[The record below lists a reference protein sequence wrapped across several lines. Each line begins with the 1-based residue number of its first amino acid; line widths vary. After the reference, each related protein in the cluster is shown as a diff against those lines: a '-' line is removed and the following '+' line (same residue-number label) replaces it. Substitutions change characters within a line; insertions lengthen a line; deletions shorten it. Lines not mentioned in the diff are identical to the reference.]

1 VEAPAP
7 LTALQAHAD
16 AADGIEWTVSVDS
29 TISRAH
35 QHAAGARRDP
45 DRQIEPAGGFDVEP
59 ADHGLGRSRGG
70 FTTKLI
76 WPLTSTSA
84 RWHSWVTPG
93 QWADCPQFTTVLG
106 EIRVPRLGVG
116 GTRSRPDRVLADE
129 AHSSGA
135 NRAYLR
141 RRGIKATLPIK
152 ADQAA
157 HRAARGHAGGRPPV
171 FEPSLYA
178 RSAVTRRAG

>member
-1 VEAPAP
+1 MRPGPAVTRTGRSNRRVVSTSNP
-7 LTALQAHAD
+7 PITGSDGPGVVHHETHL
-16 AADGIEWTVSVDS
+16 AADQ
-29 TISRAH
+29 H
-35 QHAAGARRDP
+35 QR
-45 DRQIEPAGGFDVEP
+45 
-59 ADHGLGRSRGG
+59 
-70 FTTKLI
+70 
-76 WPLTSTSA
+76 PLA
-84 RWHSWVTPG
+84 LVVTPG
-93 QWADCPQFTTVLG
+93 QWADYPQFTTVLG

-116 GTRSRPDRVLADE
+116 GTRSRPDRILADE

-157 HRAARGHAGGRPPV
+157 PRAAKGHAGGRPPV